1 MNSKAIGYGLIVLVL
16 LIEIPRFY
24 GTYADLDPLI
34 LGLPLTAIGT
44 GIVLP
49 VGAGY
54 VFHAWWK
61 TTRKRRDWLLIAFV
75 VLLVLEGIILVP
87 WGMARLQAEPLAQ
100 VVGSGPLAW
109 GWVTVVMLSPF
120 VMIGAVVM
128 AVAFQAEKR
137 AQGQRKPT
145 QDVEAAAHHLEAAT
159 KTAQVQRL
167 AELHPTWTRAQLA
180 QEAGCSPSTV
190 TRALQNGNH
199 RHEPQAQEIEA

>member
-1 MNSKAIGYGLIVLVL
+1 MNSKAIGYALIVLVL

-61 TTRKRRDWLLIAFV
+61 TTRKRRDWLLVAFV

-87 WGMARLQAEPLAQ
+87 WGMARLQGEPLAD

-128 AVAFQAEKR
+128 AVAFQTEKR
-137 AQGQRKPT
+137 VQGQRKTAERST
-145 QDVEAAAHHLEAAT
+145 QQVEPSS
-159 KTAQVQRL
+159 KTAQVVRL
-167 AELHPTWTRAQLA
+167 AELHPAWTRARLA
-180 QEAGCSPSTV
+180 QEVGCSPSTV
-190 TRALQNGNH
+190 TRALQNDNH
-199 RHEPQAQEIEA
+199 RDPHLEEVKTT